1 MRGEIMIDFAYYT
14 LEYRGQDADEASF
27 PVFLAHARRIIDA
40 MCRWQITDENL
51 TTYPAIIQTMYRNAV
66 CAQVDWLALNGLES
80 LNSSSDGGFTVGK
93 VTVHSNYYSQKSGK
107 MSNSISPLAMM
118 FLEQSGLLNPSVP
131 VVGCSVC

>member
-1 MRGEIMIDFAYYT
+1 MAMVDVTFFQLVYHG
-14 LEYRGQDADEASF
+14 DEAALCDF
-27 PVFLAHARRIIDA
+27 DA
-40 MCRWQITDENL
+40 LESRAEDVIGAMTRWQVDANTIATFPDFVQTL
-51 TTYPAIIQTMYRNAV
+51 YKKAI